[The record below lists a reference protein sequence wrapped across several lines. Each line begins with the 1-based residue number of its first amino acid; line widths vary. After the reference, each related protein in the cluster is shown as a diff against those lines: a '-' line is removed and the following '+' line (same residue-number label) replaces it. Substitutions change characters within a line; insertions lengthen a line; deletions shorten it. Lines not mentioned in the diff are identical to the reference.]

1 MQRPAIRQRASAR
14 RTAASA
20 LDRALEARTVAIV
33 LGVLAA
39 LGLVGATLSFVVD
52 LFVAPWRLYTTDV
65 EESLHLLASAIGL
78 AAAFQLSRGAHH
90 AKLHVMAGLA
100 LNVAA
105 TLAFSAPAL
114 TRPETIVPLL
124 TWLALAVLTVQA
136 RVRYP

>member
-1 MQRPAIRQRASAR
+1 M
-14 RTAASA
+14 AAPA
-20 LDRALEARTVAIV
+20 LDWALEARTVAIA

-52 LFVAPWRLYTTDV
+52 LFVAPWRLYGTDV

-90 AKLHVMAGLA
+90 AKLHVLAGLG

-105 TLAFSAPAL
+105 TLAFSPASL
-114 TRPETIVPLL
+114 PRPETIVPLL
-124 TWLALAVLTVQA
+124 TWLGLAALTVLA